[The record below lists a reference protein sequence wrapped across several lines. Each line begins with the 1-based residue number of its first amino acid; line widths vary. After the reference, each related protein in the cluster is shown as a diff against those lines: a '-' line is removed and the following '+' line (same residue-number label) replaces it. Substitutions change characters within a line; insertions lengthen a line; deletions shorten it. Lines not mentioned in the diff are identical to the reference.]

1 MAMSN
6 EMPLAKPTASNA
18 AGLKNRWVQIA
29 IGILCMGLVAN
40 LQYAWT
46 LFVNPIEAKHHWGL
60 SAIQLAFSVF
70 VVVETW
76 LVPVEGWLADRFGP
90 RPVIA
95 AGGVCAALGWVLD
108 AHAAS
113 LPVLY
118 LAAAI
123 TGIGAGCVY
132 GTCVGNALK
141 WFPDRRGLAAGLTAA
156 GYGSG
161 AALSV
166 IPVAQMIQR
175 SGYESTFISFGL
187 FQGACIFILAMFMV
201 RPQPPRG
208 VVATPRHVTSKVDYT
223 TAQMLRT
230 PVFWVIYAMFVA
242 VAAGGLMAAA
252 QIGPIAGDYGLAKMP
267 VSLMGWTLPLLTM
280 TLSINNLC
288 NGFTRPL
295 CGFIADRIGRENTM
309 FVVYIGEGLS
319 LLGLVAFGHHPIAF
333 MAFSAFIFVFWGEIF
348 SGFPALCTDTFGAGC
363 AAGNAGT
370 LYTAKG
376 TAALLVPLA
385 SLVST
390 GGHWNRVFVAAAVI
404 SIATGV
410 AARFVLAPMRKRTI
424 ARANQELQRR
434 H

>member
-1 MAMSN
+1 MSN

-70 VVVETW
+70 VIVETW

-187 FQGACIFILAMFMV
+187 FQGACIFILAMFIV

-223 TAQMLRT
+223 TAQM
-230 PVFWVIYAMFVA
+230 
-242 VAAGGLMAAA
+242 
-252 QIGPIAGDYGLAKMP
+252 
-267 VSLMGWTLPLLTM
+267 
-280 TLSINNLC
+280 
-288 NGFTRPL
+288 
-295 CGFIADRIGRENTM
+295 
-309 FVVYIGEGLS
+309 
-319 LLGLVAFGHHPIAF
+319 
-333 MAFSAFIFVFWGEIF
+333 
-348 SGFPALCTDTFGAGC
+348 
-363 AAGNAGT
+363 
-370 LYTAKG
+370 
-376 TAALLVPLA
+376 
-385 SLVST
+385 
-390 GGHWNRVFVAAAVI
+390 
-404 SIATGV
+404 
-410 AARFVLAPMRKRTI
+410 
-424 ARANQELQRR
+424 
-434 H
+434 